1 MKTIAYFSPAMQK
14 DAGKNKMDCFFV
26 QCPTLK
32 QLNNTYGNE
41 IAEIWLTTQLS
52 DLNDY
57 AMVKE
62 EMNTTHY
69 DMLPDQIVDK
79 YGFLK
84 LTEILLFFYE
94 IKSGTYGPLFN
105 KLSPMR
111 IMEFLERF
119 VGETRKNAY
128 ILREEEAKRMYN
140 EYRKQNEES
149 HPERFEKLIKRI
161 SISHS
166 HSNIHKSE
174 SKEEFI
180 VMQGAMNFI
189 HNTSLSSDVKKQ
201 MTTAFVNKYGCTPE
215 EYIYNQKKN
224 KKE

>member
-1 MKTIAYFSPAMQK
+1 MQK

-84 LTEILLFFYE
+84 LTEILLFFYVAND
-94 IKSGTYGPLFN
+94 ILKIRQKATGSQP
-105 KLSPMR
+105 
-111 IMEFLERF
+111 FL
-119 VGETRKNAY
+119 
-128 ILREEEAKRMYN
+128 
-140 EYRKQNEES
+140 Q
-149 HPERFEKLIKRI
+149 P
-161 SISHS
+161 
-166 HSNIHKSE
+166 
-174 SKEEFI
+174 
-180 VMQGAMNFI
+180 
-189 HNTSLSSDVKKQ
+189 
-201 MTTAFVNKYGCTPE
+201 
-215 EYIYNQKKN
+215 
-224 KKE
+224 